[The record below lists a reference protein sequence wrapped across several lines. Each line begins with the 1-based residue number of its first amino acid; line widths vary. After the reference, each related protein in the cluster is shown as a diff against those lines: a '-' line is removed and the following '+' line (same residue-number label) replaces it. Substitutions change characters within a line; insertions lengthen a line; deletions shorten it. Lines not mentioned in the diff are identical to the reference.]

1 MRLIIISLAL
11 LLIAGCASETEEDL
25 EATELEY
32 YQSAQGSLRSA
43 NYEEGVRRLQLLE
56 ARFPFGR
63 YAEQAQLEI
72 IYAYYKSSQAESAR
86 AAADRFIRLHPQH
99 PNVDYAYYLRGMASF
114 DEDQN
119 FIAQFLPLD
128 PSTRDPGAARESFND
143 FSLLISRYPESQYAP
158 DAQKRM
164 VYLRNL
170 LARAEIN
177 VARYYI
183 YRGAYIAA
191 ANRGRYVFE
200 NFQETPSVPEALAV
214 MVESYQ
220 LLNMPELAEEALLV
234 LTSNYPDY
242 GALDKNGKLKPSAS
256 VKTNERSWISRLT
269 FGLMG

>member
-1 MRLIIISLAL
+1 
-11 LLIAGCASETEEDL
+11 
-25 EATELEY
+25 
-32 YQSAQGSLRSA
+32 
-43 NYEEGVRRLQLLE
+43 
-56 ARFPFGR
+56 
-63 YAEQAQLEI
+63 
-72 IYAYYKSSQAESAR
+72 
-86 AAADRFIRLHPQH
+86 
-99 PNVDYAYYLRGMASF
+99 MASF

-128 PSTRDPGAARESFND
+128 PSTRDPGAARDSFND

-242 GALDKNGKLKPSAS
+242 GALDKNGKLKRSAS
-256 VKTNERSWISRLT
+256 VKTNERSWVSRLT